1 MLRNF
6 DENYLNVKQNYYQQY
21 VELFEEQFDKIV
33 HVIVFVNNLMFH
45 LNVIRLLMIVIK
57 HQDKDL
63 ELDDVYQLIYIY
75 QV

>member
-1 MLRNF
+1 LLRNF